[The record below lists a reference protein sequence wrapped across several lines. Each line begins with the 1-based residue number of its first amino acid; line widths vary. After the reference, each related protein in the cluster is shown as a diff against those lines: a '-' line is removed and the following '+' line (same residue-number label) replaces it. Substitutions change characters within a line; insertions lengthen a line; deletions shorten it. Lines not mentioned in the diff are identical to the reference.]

1 MLVFLPGKGE
11 IDACRE
17 ACEQAVPRD
26 VNVLPFHAGLHAQSI
41 DRVFANR
48 LNRRVFLAANVTE
61 TSLTLSGV
69 RTVIDSGL
77 AHQIEHRGSQNALA
91 LMAASQAS
99 LDQRAGRAGRTAP
112 DVCVRLFS
120 SSFNPPPS
128 DRPEIERLAR
138 HLLGR
143 IPEQAFVLRLRAKR
157 RSGRK
162 KDGLPYANGQV
173 ELSVYPWDN
182 GEERSIPDA
191 GLILRAFWSSGRDR
205 GIVGHGSLFLPCD
218 PSWLKPAIGASD
230 VGKVRIDQK
239 NGMLRLMADVPRTLA
254 EVTLSTSEEEL
265 SGETF
270 VDTAARLVSEGRIL
284 KPAGQILKEQI
295 HLAGIARALRLTRE
309 ALPHNDAESAAKQL
323 LAELGVQESADMGLI
338 EADDL
343 SLSLADTISVDKNE
357 LESLSRDFPVHWV
370 NAGVHHRVI
379 VERSPTPQVILDV
392 ERTSFAKAKPP
403 SPSVVRSFRDLPVK
417 WRKGS
422 RTVQVR

>member
-1 MLVFLPGKGE
+1 MPGKIRNIEEPLSPSAEDLDQRVASAVRRAIGEQEGDVLVFLPGKGE

-48 LNRRVFLAANVTE
+48 LNRRVFLAANVAE

-77 AHQIEHRGSQNALA
+77 ARQIEHRGSQNALA

-112 DVCVRLFS
+112 SVCIRLFS
-120 SSFNPPPS
+120 SSFDTPPS

-138 HLLGR
+138 HLLER

-162 KDGLPYANGQV
+162 KGGLPYANGQV
-173 ELSVYPWDN
+173 ELSVYPWDD

-218 PSWLKPAIGASD
+218 PSWLKPASGHPMS
-230 VGKVRIDQK
+230 GRCGSTKEMGCSGLWPTFPERLPRLPYRHPKK
-239 NGMLRLMADVPRTLA
+239 NCRVKP
-254 EVTLSTSEEEL
+254 LSTLLHAWYQRVASSNRQAKSSRSRSIWPESREH
-265 SGETF
+265 F
-270 VDTAARLVSEGRIL
+270 V
-284 KPAGQILKEQI
+284 
-295 HLAGIARALRLTRE
+295 
-309 ALPHNDAESAAKQL
+309 
-323 LAELGVQESADMGLI
+323 
-338 EADDL
+338 
-343 SLSLADTISVDKNE
+343 
-357 LESLSRDFPVHWV
+357 
-370 NAGVHHRVI
+370 
-379 VERSPTPQVILDV
+379 
-392 ERTSFAKAKPP
+392 
-403 SPSVVRSFRDLPVK
+403 
-417 WRKGS
+417 
-422 RTVQVR
+422 